1 MSHVIQC
8 FPHLLSSYLPNTTQ
22 LIVGNQMKLFLS
34 LFLLSTAMA
43 AQSFMAP
50 SSSGLPDA
58 PSQRP
63 FWTFENR
70 ENLSI
75 LAGLV
80 AADAFTTQRGLNQG
94 LREVNP
100 IMRPF
105 VTRGATG
112 EAAGSALGFGA
123 GVGIVYLLHRSH
135 HYRAERITMR
145 LIVAGEAGFVAT
157 NIIAIR

>member
-1 MSHVIQC
+1 
-8 FPHLLSSYLPNTTQ
+8 
-22 LIVGNQMKLFLS
+22 MKLFLS
-34 LFLLSTAMA
+34 IFLLSTGLA
-43 AQSFMAP
+43 AQSLVAP
-50 SSSGLPDA
+50 SSSALPDA

-63 FWTFENR
+63 FWTIDNR
-70 ENLSI
+70 VNVSI

-94 LREVNP
+94 LREFNP
-100 IMRPF
+100 VMRPF
-105 VTRGATG
+105 VTRGAPG

-135 HYRAERITMR
+135 HYKAERVAMR
-145 LIVAGEAGFVAT
+145 LIVVGEAGFVAN

>member
-1 MSHVIQC
+1 
-8 FPHLLSSYLPNTTQ
+8 
-22 LIVGNQMKLFLS
+22 MKLFLS
-34 LFLLSTAMA
+34 IFLLSTAMA
-43 AQSFMAP
+43 AQSFVT
-50 SSSGLPDA
+50 SSSSALPDA

-63 FWTFENR
+63 FWTIENR
-70 ENLSI
+70 VNVSI

-105 VTRGATG
+105 VTRGAAG

-135 HYRAERITMR
+135 HYKAERNTMR
-145 LIVAGEAGFVAT
+145 LMVAGEAGFVAN
-157 NIIAIR
+157 NIVAIR

>member
-1 MSHVIQC
+1 
-8 FPHLLSSYLPNTTQ
+8 
-22 LIVGNQMKLFLS
+22 MKLFLS
-34 LFLLSTAMA
+34 IFLLSTAMA

-50 SSSGLPDA
+50 CSSALPDA

-70 ENLSI
+70 INVSI

-94 LREVNP
+94 LREANP
-100 IMRPF
+100 IMRPL

-112 EAAGSALGFGA
+112 EAAASALGFGA

-135 HYRAERITMR
+135 HDRAERITMR
-145 LIVAGEAGFVAT
+145 LIVAGEAGFVAN

>member
-1 MSHVIQC
+1 MCDRASLTYSH
-8 FPHLLSSYLPNTTQ
+8 
-22 LIVGNQMKLFLS
+22 LIHPLNDRRQMK
-34 LFLLSTAMA
+34 FLLSILLLSVAMQ
-43 AQSFMAP
+43 AQSFTASG
-50 SSSGLPDA
+50 SSALPDA

-63 FWTFENR
+63 FWTVEHRVNV
-70 ENLSI
+70 SI

-100 IMRPF
+100 VMRPF
-105 VTRGATG
+105 VTRGAAG

-135 HYRAERITMR
+135 HYKAERITMR
-145 LIVAGEAGFVAT
+145 LIVAGESGFVAN